1 MWLLS
6 LLILLSIT
14 VLQVMEGQT
23 LSISCPYDPVKYWGK
38 LKSWCRQHEQEG
50 HCQHVI
56 SARRSW
62 LIAFL
67 KKWNGSTAI
76 ADDALAGRLTITLK
90 DLRTHDTGLYQCQS
104 HQNGMTDTL
113 RKIMVE
119 VLEGLSLNPYCLKR
133 RKRRSSIEQQQQ
145 QQQQQK
151 PEKNLRDSLGP
162 QSSGDSWIPEE
173 PEILEERQSPEEP
186 NVQSSISRDL
196 SETRHPLSPT
206 IFFFMVAG
214 LLLSKFLAV
223 GFLWVVAWHKRSQK
237 KKPESGHSQDYQL
250 QPLPGQGEV

>member
-6 LLILLSIT
+6 LLILLSITELSYTHNTT

-119 VLEGLSLNPYCLKR
+119 VLE
-133 RKRRSSIEQQQQ
+133 
-145 QQQQQK
+145 
-151 PEKNLRDSLGP
+151 DSLGP

>member
-6 LLILLSIT
+6 LLILLSITELSHTHNTT

-119 VLEGLSLNPYCLKR
+119 VLE
-133 RKRRSSIEQQQQ
+133 
-145 QQQQQK
+145 
-151 PEKNLRDSLGP
+151 DSVGP

-173 PEILEERQSPEEP
+173 SEILEKHQSPEEP
-186 NVQSSISRDL
+186 NVQSSIS
-196 SETRHPLSPT
+196 
-206 IFFFMVAG
+206 
-214 LLLSKFLAV
+214 SKFLAV
-223 GFLWVVAWHKRSQK
+223 GSLWVVAWHKKSQK
-237 KKPESGHSQDYQL
+237 KKPESGHRHDYQL
-250 QPLPGQGEV
+250 QPLPGQDEV

>member
-6 LLILLSIT
+6 LLILLSITELSHTHNTT

-38 LKSWCRQHEQEG
+38 LKSWCRQHEQQG

-90 DLRTHDTGLYQCQS
+90 DLRPHDTGLYQCQS

-119 VLEGLSLNPYCLKR
+119 VLE
-133 RKRRSSIEQQQQ
+133 
-145 QQQQQK
+145 
-151 PEKNLRDSLGP
+151 DSVGP

-173 PEILEERQSPEEP
+173 PEILEKHQSPEEP
-186 NVQSSISRDL
+186 NVQSSVSRSL
-196 SETRHPLSPT
+196 SETRNPLSPT
-206 IFFFMVAG
+206 IFFFLVAG

-223 GFLWVVAWHKRSQK
+223 GFLWIIAWHKKSQK
-237 KKPESGHSQDYQL
+237 KKPECGHSHDYQL
-250 QPLPGQGEV
+250 QPLPGQDEV

>member
-6 LLILLSIT
+6 LLILLSITELSHTHNTT

-38 LKSWCRQHEQEG
+38 LKSWCRQHEQQG

-90 DLRTHDTGLYQCQS
+90 DLRPHDTGLYQCQS

-119 VLEGLSLNPYCLKR
+119 VLE
-133 RKRRSSIEQQQQ
+133 
-145 QQQQQK
+145 
-151 PEKNLRDSLGP
+151 DSVGP

-173 PEILEERQSPEEP
+173 PEILEKHQSPEEP
-186 NVQSSISRDL
+186 NVQSSVS
-196 SETRHPLSPT
+196 
-206 IFFFMVAG
+206 
-214 LLLSKFLAV
+214 SKFLAV
-223 GFLWVVAWHKRSQK
+223 GFLWIIAWHKKSQK
-237 KKPESGHSQDYQL
+237 KKPECGHSHDYQL
-250 QPLPGQGEV
+250 QPLPGQDEV